1 MNEQTTVTIDRE
13 TARKLERLAQQTGQT
28 KKDFLSLSLDYFEK
42 HGINPVT
49 HETPI
54 QEMERLRKRLDQVI
68 AFIRT
73 QEKDKVN
80 PMFEAITATEVRI
93 KNDLD
98 TIAKQQD
105 VRELIDSLNRVLGS
119 IQTKAAEDRK
129 TAKDE
134 TGKQYQKTAKALERL
149 AECLETGKDRKGL
162 TGIVKNILG
171 I

>member
-1 MNEQTTVTIDRE
+1 MSEQTTVTIDRE
-13 TARKLERLAQQTGQT
+13 TARKLERLAKQTGQT

-42 HGINPVT
+42 YGINPAT

-73 QEKDKVN
+73 QEKDKIN

-98 TIAKQQD
+98 TIAKKQSVQELKSLLNS
-105 VRELIDSLNRVLGS
+105 VLNSLRTRETEEQKNSTLR
-119 IQTKAAEDRK
+119 
-129 TAKDE
+129 
-134 TGKQYQKTAKALERL
+134 TGQYQKTAKVLERL

-162 TGIVKNILG
+162 AGVIKNILG